1 LRGAK
6 AGRGFRIGVVAA
18 ALFAATLVI
27 GLREAGLLQP
37 LELWAYD
44 RQLALRVELTGRGS
58 ERIVVVGIDE
68 EALQRFGDPIADR
81 VLARV
86 LRRIADDGATAIGLD
101 LFRDLDV
108 PPGTAEL
115 GEVLADAPSLVG
127 VFAFAGDDGRGG
139 VAAPAAIEAPARLG
153 FADVPLDADG
163 VVRRGLLFLGESNRI
178 AWSLSLR
185 LSTLALA
192 DEDVVPEPAPENPAW
207 LRLGA
212 ATYAPLPATR
222 GLYQAGEPGGYQ
234 FLLTFPAGPDGIPVV
249 PLRAVADAQ
258 VPPGTFR
265 DRLVLVGLTDTVGA
279 RDVLQTPVALAEP
292 GVRRLPGV
300 LLHAHMVAQILRQAD
315 GAARP
320 IEPVGD
326 VATAGM
332 ALLLAVYGAALGAS
346 TRRWWLQAGLVLATL
361 GAIVL
366 SGGAAMLAERWL
378 STPTLVAA
386 FGLAFVAA
394 MAIAARRQLAERT
407 AFFRLFGMHL
417 SPRIAELAWA
427 ERDTF
432 LEHGLPP
439 PQELTATVLVADLAG
454 FTAATQAL
462 APAELMRWVNR
473 YVAALTALVDE
484 EGGIVEKYAGDGVM
498 AVFGVPIPRRSEREI
513 GGDAEAAARTALRMR
528 ARLTELNARN
538 AAEALPVMV
547 MRVGIATGRLIAG
560 TTGGVNRL
568 QYTVLGDAANVAARL
583 ESFRR
588 DDPRLGCDGAHTR
601 ILVAEATVE
610 RLGARYVTELYEPR
624 ALLPGRAGAIAIFEL
639 LGHAEP
645 AVKR

>member
-1 LRGAK
+1 LRRAA

-18 ALFAATLVI
+18 AILVATLV
-27 GLREAGLLQP
+27 LAMREAGLMQAV
-37 LELWAYD
+37 ELWAFD
-44 RQLALRVELTGRGS
+44 RQLALRVDLTGRAT

-68 EALQRFGDPIADR
+68 EALQRFGDPVADR

-86 LRRIADDGATAIGLD
+86 LSRIADDGATAIGLD

-115 GEVLADAPSLVG
+115 DEVLADTRSLVG
-127 VFAFAGDDGRGG
+127 VFAFAGDEGRSG
-139 VAAPAAIEAPARLG
+139 VAAPAAIAAPERLG

-163 VVRRGLLFLGESNRI
+163 VVRRGLLFLGGQDQI

-185 LSTLALA
+185 VAALALA
-192 DEDVVPEPAPENPAW
+192 EEEIVPAPAPENPAW

-212 ATYAPLPATR
+212 ATYTPLPATR

-234 FLLTFPAGPDGIPVV
+234 FLLTFPAGRDGIPVV
-249 PLRAVADAQ
+249 PFRAVADGRLP
-258 VPPGTFR
+258 VGTFR
-265 DRLVLVGLTDTVGA
+265 DRLVFVGLTDTVGA
-279 RDVLQTPVALAEP
+279 RDVLETPIALAEP

-300 LLHAHMVAQILRQAD
+300 LLHAHIAAQILRQAA

-320 IEPVGD
+320 IEPVSD
-326 VATAGM
+326 VATAG
-332 ALLLAVYGAALGAS
+332 ATLLLAAYGAALGAL
-346 TRRWWLQAGLVLATL
+346 TRRWVLQVGLVLATL
-361 GAIVL
+361 GVIVL
-366 SGGAAMLAERWL
+366 SGGVAMLVDRWL
-378 STPTLVAA
+378 STPTLLAA
-386 FGLAFVAA
+386 FVLAFVTA
-394 MAIAARRQLAERT
+394 MALAARRHLAERT

-417 SPRIAELAWA
+417 SPRIAELAWV

-454 FTAATQAL
+454 FTAVTQAL
-462 APAELMRWVNR
+462 SPAELMRWVNR
-473 YVAALTALVDE
+473 YVGALTAIVDE

-498 AVFGVPIPRRSEREI
+498 AVFGVPIPRRNEREI
-513 GGDAEAAARTALRMR
+513 DVDAAAAARTALRMR
-528 ARLTELNARN
+528 ARLSELNARN
-538 AAEALPVMV
+538 AADALPAMV
-547 MRVGIATGRLIAG
+547 MRVGIATGGLIAG

-588 DDPRLGCDGAHTR
+588 DDPRLGCDGAHAR
-601 ILVAEATVE
+601 ILVAAGTVE
-610 RLGARYVTELYEPR
+610 RLGPGYATELYEAEA
-624 ALLPGRAGAIAIFEL
+624 ALAGRAGTIAVFEL
-639 LGHAEP
+639 LSGAEP
-645 AVKR
+645 TVQR